1 MEQITQYLR
10 DPLWQSIGVFITLGT
25 TFWLTSRNKKM
36 LSYEVISKNQLLS
49 VDEQVAGKL
58 RIFYEDQPT
67 QDLCLLVI
75 KLSNSGNTAIS
86 AKDFEEKITLST
98 GENSKILSVTVIE
111 KIPENLSEKISL
123 FDSYLT
129 IEPLLLNSK
138 DSLSIKLLVSNP
150 TDTNKISVGSRII
163 GVRQIE
169 YREAS
174 NNIQMVIFGF
184 IAYFV
189 GTVMSLI
196 STIEATN
203 HTSKPTSAFEAQA
216 GDIVSSLGVLLALLA
231 TINHSGVLKKIR
243 KFMIKLIA

>member
-10 DPLWQSIGVFITLGT
+10 DSLWQSIGVFITLGT

-123 FDSYLT
+123 FNSYLT

-138 DSLSIKLLVSNP
+138 DSLTIQLLVS
-150 TDTNKISVGSRII
+150 DFSGRISVKGRIL
-163 GVRQIE
+163 GVKEIKE
-169 YREAS
+169 
-174 NNIQMVIFGF
+174 
-184 IAYFV
+184 
-189 GTVMSLI
+189 L
-196 STIEATN
+196 
-203 HTSKPTSAFEAQA
+203 K
-216 GDIVSSLGVLLALLA
+216 VSSFQDMNLLLGVSLASLGQMIGLAYRTKATPPPPLGALIGEMISFAGVILAVTSILYYSDSLNKLRRLLGK
-231 TINHSGVLKKIR
+231 S
-243 KFMIKLIA
+243 